1 MEDQG
6 NIKSENQ
13 SDPES
18 KGLLQYDNDDKQVL
32 FRLFG
37 VEMTAPKGLK
47 NPRIVYISF
56 IVVNLI
62 LLLAL
67 KSLISN

>member
-1 MEDQG
+1 MDDQS
-6 NIKSENQ
+6 NIESESQ
-13 SDPES
+13 TSYDS
-18 KGLLQYDNDDKQVL
+18 KGGLQNENDDKQVL
-32 FRLFG
+32 FRVFG

-62 LLLAL
+62 LLILL
-67 KSLISN
+67 KNLIS

>member
-1 MEDQG
+1 MDDQS
-6 NIKSENQ
+6 NIESENQ
-13 SDPES
+13 TGYDS
-18 KGLLQYDNDDKQVL
+18 KGVLQNENDDKQVL
-32 FRLFG
+32 FRVFG

-62 LLLAL
+62 LLILL
-67 KSLISN
+67 KNLIS

>member
-1 MEDQG
+1 MDAQS
-6 NIKSENQ
+6 NIESESQ
-13 SDPES
+13 TSYDS
-18 KGLLQYDNDDKQVL
+18 KGVLQNENDDKQVL
-32 FRLFG
+32 FRVFG

-62 LLLAL
+62 LLILL
-67 KSLISN
+67 KNLIS